1 MYTDRNALDE
11 YAYHGVFYRSEQ
23 KPKEDGDLIGN
34 DGDMLGDTDTS
45 AGESE
50 SENVETI
57 IFETDCDIQETNK
70 LFNSGVVTLGY
81 TIYFPMPTKEGEDG
95 KEEEYIPEGL
105 NAGIRFRGKM
115 YGMDVDGM
123 VIGVY
128 PTQMHGCVAYIKGT
142 DI

>member
-23 KPKEDGDLIGN
+23 KPKEDGDLIG
-34 DGDMLGDTDTS
+34 
-45 AGESE
+45 GESE
-50 SENVETI
+50 TENVETI

-95 KEEEYIPEGL
+95 KDEEYIPEGL